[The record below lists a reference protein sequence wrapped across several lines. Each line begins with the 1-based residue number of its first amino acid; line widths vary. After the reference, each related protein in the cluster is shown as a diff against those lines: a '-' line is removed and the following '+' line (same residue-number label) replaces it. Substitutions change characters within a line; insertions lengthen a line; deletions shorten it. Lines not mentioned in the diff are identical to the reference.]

1 MLQPKIFELWD
12 EAGFA
17 EISVRNETLP
27 GVVGPDM
34 LKSLGVSSPE
44 KSSHL
49 DVWLLE
55 DLGVCSRSACELVRL
70 RKTGKWLANLVFSL
84 FSMDPA
90 LESILKSSSMGE
102 TRELSRL
109 AGGRP
114 KEIGESGG
122 EMLALSGRYRS

>member
-1 MLQPKIFELWD
+1 M
-12 EAGFA
+12 
-17 EISVRNETLP
+17 RNETLP
-27 GVVGPDM
+27 GVVGPDL
-34 LKSLGVSSPE
+34 LKSLGVSSPD

-55 DLGVCSRSACELVRL
+55 DLGVCSRSACELARL

-84 FSMDPA
+84 FSMDLA
-90 LESILKSSSMGE
+90 LESSVKSSSMGD

-114 KEIGESGG
+114 KEMGESGG